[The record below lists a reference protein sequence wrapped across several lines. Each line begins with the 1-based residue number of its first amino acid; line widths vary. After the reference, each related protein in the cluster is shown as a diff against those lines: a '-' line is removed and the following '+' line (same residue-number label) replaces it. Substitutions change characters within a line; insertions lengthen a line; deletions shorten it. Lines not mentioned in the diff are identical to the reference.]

1 MRDAAGAL
9 GRGHPGDAI
18 GPQTDALDQLQ
29 QAARDLAQQMQNQL
43 GRSWGKPDGEIGAT
57 DRTGRDRTER
67 DPLGR
72 PISNNGTYD
81 RGDVK
86 IPDEN
91 ILQKS
96 RRILDELRRR
106 AGERTRPEIELDYI
120 DRLLKRF

>member
-1 MRDAAGAL
+1 V
-9 GRGHPGDAI
+9 
-18 GPQTDALDQLQ
+18 
-29 QAARDLAQQMQNQL
+29 
-43 GRSWGKPDGEIGAT
+43 GAT
-57 DRTGRDRTER
+57 DRAGRERTER

-72 PISNNGTYD
+72 PVSNSGTYD

-120 DRLLKRF
+120 DRLLRRF

>member
-9 GRGHPGDAI
+9 GQGRPGQAI

-29 QAARDLAQQMQNQL
+29 QAARDLAQQWQNQIGNGL
-43 GRSWGKPDGEIGAT
+43 VRPNGEVGAIDRAGRE
-57 DRTGRDRTER
+57 RTER

-72 PISNNGTYD
+72 PVSNSGTYD

-86 IPDEN
+86 VPAEN

-120 DRLLKRF
+120 DRLLRRF